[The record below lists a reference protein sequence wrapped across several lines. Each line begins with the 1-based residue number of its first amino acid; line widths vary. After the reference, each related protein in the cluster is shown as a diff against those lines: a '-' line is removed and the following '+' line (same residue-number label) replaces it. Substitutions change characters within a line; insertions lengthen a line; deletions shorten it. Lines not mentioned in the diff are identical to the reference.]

1 MATSYY
7 LDTSALSKRYVNETG
22 SAWVRALTAPKAN
35 HALLTARIT
44 MAEMYSVLARRK
56 REGSVPAAACAVA
69 AQAFT
74 THSAAEYKFIELEM
88 SIITRARDLLDRYP
102 LRAYDAVQLA
112 SALVAN
118 QALVARQLPP
128 LVFVSADDR
137 LLKVAAAEGFG
148 YQESES
154 APVSRRSRAL

>member
-7 LDTSALSKRYVNETG
+7 LDTSALGKRYVNETG
-22 SAWVRALTAPKAN
+22 SAWVRARTAPKAG

-44 MAEMYSVLARRK
+44 MAEMYSVLARRR
-56 REGSVPAAACAVA
+56 REGSVPAAACVIA

-74 THSAAEYKFIELEM
+74 THSATEYTFIELDL

-102 LRAYDAVQLA
+102 LRAYDSIQLA

-118 QALVARQLPP
+118 QALVARKLPP

-137 LLKVAAAEGFG
+137 LLKVATAEGLAI
-148 YQESES
+148 EN
-154 APVSRRSRAL
+154 PNLHL

>member
-1 MATSYY
+1 MATPYY

-22 SAWVRALTAPKAN
+22 SIWVRGLTMPKAG

-56 REGSVPAAACAVA
+56 REGSVPVAACVIA

-74 THSAAEYKFIELEM
+74 AHSATEYKFIELDM

-102 LRAYDAVQLA
+102 LRAYDSVQLA

-118 QALVARQLPP
+118 QALVDRNLPP

-137 LLKVAAAEGFG
+137 LLKAATAERL
-148 YQESES
+148 
-154 APVSRRSRAL
+154 ATDNPNLRP